1 MRALEGGCSVPI
13 GVETEFVEGPKS
25 IMKMR
30 ATVVSLD
37 GKTSVLVEERMS
49 IYSVEDADEFGK
61 VVAQALVR
69 EGAGEILKEIN
80 LKRNI
85 VDA

>member
-13 GVETEFVEGPKS
+13 GVETEFIEGPKS
-25 IMKMR
+25 IMRMR

-37 GKTSVLVEERMS
+37 GKTSVLVEELMS
-49 IYSVEDADEFGK
+49 IHNVGDADEFGR
-61 VVAQALVR
+61 VVAQALV
-69 EGAGEILKEIN
+69 EKGAGEILKDIDLN
-80 LKRNI
+80 RST

>member
-1 MRALEGGCSVPI
+1 MRTLEGGCSVPI
-13 GVETEFVEGPKS
+13 GVETEFVEGPES

-37 GKTSVLVEERMS
+37 GKTSVLVEELMG
-49 IYSVEDADEFGK
+49 VHGVDDADEFGR
-61 VVAQALVR
+61 VVAQALV
-69 EGAGEILKEIN
+69 EKGAGEILKGIN
-80 LKRNI
+80 LNRSI

>member
-1 MRALEGGCSVPI
+1 MRTLEGGCSVPI
-13 GVETEFVEGPKS
+13 GVETEFVEGPES

-37 GKTSVLVEERMS
+37 GKTSVLVEELMGVHG
-49 IYSVEDADEFGK
+49 VEDADEFGR
-61 VVAQALVR
+61 VVAQALV
-69 EGAGEILKEIN
+69 EKGADEILKGIN
-80 LKRNI
+80 LNRSI